1 MKMKKFVFVLSIFL
15 SLEIIA
21 QNLITNPSFEI
32 ISSCPDDMGQ
42 VWHATGW
49 NHAFKFTNASGI
61 INNPSL
67 SASCSTDLFAS
78 CSSCAAFNF
87 QPPDLV
93 CSPYGFGCNPPFDG
107 ENYAGAGLLCTS
119 GAREMLQNF
128 MKEPLVQNR
137 WYRLSMY
144 VRPLVVDYFSLPAE
158 VLEYSFTQDTLI
170 CENMYNCTIAPRS
183 IFPVGIISDATVWA
197 KVETF
202 YLANGGEKCMTIGY
216 FGKYGETH
224 LFNGM
229 SMQEFEN
236 KQLSA
241 YYFIDQVEVEALTI
255 QPNVFTPNGDG
266 INDVWFLPSALND
279 EEINIYNRWG
289 QCVNTIIG
297 HESWDG
303 LDKNSRI
310 LKEGNFYYISKNQ
323 KLFGFITKI

>member
-1 MKMKKFVFVLSIFL
+1 MKKFVFVLSIFL
-15 SLEIIA
+15 SFEIIP

-32 ISSCPDDMGQ
+32 LSSCPDEMGQ

-49 NHAFKFTNASGI
+49 NHAFKFVNALGV

-87 QPPDLV
+87 QAPNLV
-93 CSPYGFGCNPPFDG
+93 CSPYGFGCNPPYDG
-107 ENYAGAGLLCTS
+107 ENYAGVGLIAC
-119 GAREMLQNF
+119 GGGREMLQNF
-128 MKEPLVQNR
+128 MQAPLVSDK
-137 WYRLSMY
+137 WYKLSMY
-144 VRPLVVDYFSLPAE
+144 VRPCGVIEGSQPAE
-158 VLEYSFTQDTLI
+158 VLEFSFTLDTLI
-170 CENMYNCTIAPRS
+170 CENMNNCTIAPRS
-183 IFPVGIISDATVWA
+183 IFPVGIISDASVWT
-197 KVETF
+197 KVEAF
-202 YLANGGEKCMTIGY
+202 YLASGGEKCLTIGY
-216 FGKYGETH
+216 FGNYSDVH

-229 SMQEFEN
+229 SLQEFEN

-266 INDVWFLPSALND
+266 INDVWLLPSALND

-289 QCVNTIIG
+289 QCIKTIMG
-297 HESWDG
+297 QEVWDG
-303 LDKNSRI
+303 LDNNSRT
-310 LKEGNFYYISKNQ
+310 LKEGDFYYISKNQ